1 MAREAFTWQDID
13 HWTLG
18 DLMDTLRLI
27 DTQELADDFMEV
39 YADACKDA
47 DHALHNVRYMCDI
60 ISRDDD
66 DDDAPDEAK
75 RIADLFDVELPA
87 DDEVISPMQAWKG
100 SSLGMKVA
108 A

>member
-1 MAREAFTWQDID
+1 MIREAFIWQDIE

-27 DTQELADDFMEV
+27 DTQELADDFMQS
-39 YADACKDA
+39 YATVCDD
-47 DHALHNVRYMCDI
+47 DEHALHNVRYICDI

-66 DDDAPDEAK
+66 DEDAMDEAK
-75 RIADLFDVELPA
+75 RICDLFDVELPA
-87 DDEVISPMQAWKG
+87 EDEILSPMQAFKG
-100 SSLGMKVA
+100 TSLGVA